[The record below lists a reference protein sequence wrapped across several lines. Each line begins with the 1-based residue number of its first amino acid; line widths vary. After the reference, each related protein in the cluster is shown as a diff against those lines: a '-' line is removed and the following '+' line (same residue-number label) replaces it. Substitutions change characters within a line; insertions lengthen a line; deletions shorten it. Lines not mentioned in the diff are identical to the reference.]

1 MSQST
6 DYPVTGVFESDK
18 GVCSKECTSPLEEV
32 LDFMSEH
39 AEIVLALNPYNMH
52 QLDTLSQSR
61 PIGRNCCFWIPPLIC
76 DILRLKAPEK
86 GKLLLTSGGH
96 ACYHSMRPGHYYYL
110 ECFNHHLSILYTC
123 SGDIWYIDYYN
134 ETGRDAVFHVEKIT
148 LKQLNRFVR
157 AVTEGDIRAY
167 SRFHKG
173 DKGFL
178 KSLRSVSKYIKPGSL
193 VEAIYEQEL
202 PVEKEWLGLSE
213 LRRVIEET
221 APSFPINDFDA
232 CDREFYVED
241 DFSDR
246 PTELEKAKKLK
257 AAYMTVFQ
265 LLIEDK

>member
-18 GVCSKECTSPLEEV
+18 GSTSPLEEV
-32 LDFMSEH
+32 LDFMREH

-61 PIGRNCCFWIPPLIC
+61 PIGCNCCFWIPPLIC
-76 DILRLKAPEK
+76 DILQLQAPEC
-86 GKLLLTSGGH
+86 GKKLLTSDGRP
-96 ACYHSMRPGHYYYL
+96 CYYSMRPGHYYYL
-110 ECFNHHLSILYTC
+110 ECFNHHLSILYTT

-134 ETGRDAVFHVEKIT
+134 ETGRDAVFRVEKIT
-148 LKQLNRFVR
+148 LKELNRFVR

-173 DKGFL
+173 NKDFK

-202 PVEKEWLGLSE
+202 SVEKEWLGLSE
-213 LRRVIEET
+213 LKRVIDET
-221 APSFPINDFDA
+221 APSILINDFDE

-241 DFSDR
+241 DFHER
-246 PTELEKAKKLK
+246 PTEELEKAKRLRE
-257 AAYMTVFQ
+257 AYITVFQ
-265 LLIEDK
+265 LLLSDK